1 MKTNR
6 KTIQLSLLIIGFLII
21 LVTYFLYPIIN
32 QEKIESKITKEKT
45 IETQKEEINSFENVE
60 YKGVYNVNNT
70 FSVKS
75 EKAYILAEN
84 PNIVYMTNMRVSLFM
99 RDGRRIIITSD
110 KGIYNKVTYD
120 CLFENNVKSTDGET
134 TISAENLDL
143 IADNETVT
151 VYNNVYLTNE
161 KGSLVADKMHY
172 DLQTKLFKIS
182 MFDDKS
188 VNIKYK
194 TN

>member
-45 IETQKEEINSFENVE
+45 IETQEEEINSFENVE
-60 YKGVYNVNNT
+60 YKGVYNANNT

-75 EKAYILAEN
+75 EKAYILIEN
-84 PNIVYMTNMRVSLFM
+84 PNIVYMTGMRVSLFM
-99 RDGRRIIITSD
+99 GDGRIIIITSD

>member
-45 IETQKEEINSFENVE
+45 IETQEEEINSFENVE

-75 EKAYILAEN
+75 AKAYILTEN
-84 PNIVYMTNMRVSLFM
+84 PNIVYMTGMRVSLFM
-99 RDGRRIIITSD
+99 GDGRIIIITSD

-161 KGSLVADKMHY
+161 KGSLAADKMHY

>member
-1 MKTNR
+1 MKTKR

-45 IETQKEEINSFENVE
+45 IETQEEEINSFENVE

-84 PNIVYMTNMRVSLFM
+84 PNIVYMTSMRVSLFM
-99 RDGRRIIITSD
+99 RDGRIIIITSD
-110 KGIYNKVTYD
+110 KGIYNKATYD

-134 TISAENLDL
+134 TISAKNLDL

-151 VYNNVYLTNE
+151 IYNNVYLTNE

>member
-32 QEKIESKITKEKT
+32 QGKIESKITKEKT
-45 IETQKEEINSFENVE
+45 IETQEEEINSFENVE

-75 EKAYILAEN
+75 EKAYILTEN
-84 PNIVYMTNMRVSLFM
+84 PNIVYMTGMRVSLFM
-99 RDGRRIIITSD
+99 GDGRIIIITSD